1 MATFMSTYLLD
12 VTLALEFNVSLT
24 VIKLFK
30 KQMQLFDC

>member
-1 MATFMSTYLLD
+1 MSTCLLD
-12 VTLALEFNVSLT
+12 VTLALEFNVT